1 MTDVP
6 HPDSV
11 GPVDVAVVLFE
22 GNQFNGQVAPALA
35 ELQQSGTVRIIDLAF
50 LTRDAQGNAA
60 FVEVEDADV
69 AETFSGITES
79 QLDLLNDE
87 ELMAMAQGLDPESS
101 AMVVVWE
108 NTWASRL
115 ASAIRGSGGELISY
129 LRIPRDT
136 VVAAIEALE
145 EE

>member
-1 MTDVP
+1 MADIPTT
-6 HPDSV
+6 DSV

-22 GNQFNGQVAPALA
+22 GNHFNGEVAPALA

-50 LTRDAQGNAA
+50 LTRDADGNAS

-69 AETFSGITES
+69 ADAFAGITES

-87 ELMAMAQGLDPESS
+87 DLMSMAEGLDPNSS

-115 ASAIRGSGGELISY
+115 AAAVRGSGGEVISY
-129 LRIPRDT
+129 LRIPRET

>member
-69 AETFSGITES
+69 AEAFSGITES

>member
-1 MTDVP
+1 MADIP
-6 HPDSV
+6 NPDSV

-22 GNQFNGQVAPALA
+22 GNRFNGEVAPALA

-50 LTRDAQGNAA
+50 LTRDADGNAG

-69 AETFSGITES
+69 ADAFAGISGS

-87 ELMAMAQGLDPESS
+87 DLMSMAEGLDPDSS

-115 ASAIRGSGGELISY
+115 AAAVRGSGGEVISY
-129 LRIPRDT
+129 LRIPRET